1 MFVARSKKFN
11 KQYKKL
17 PVKSQKQ
24 FVQRLKLYLEDQEHS
39 LLKVHTLAGSYR
51 GSQSFNVNADVRA
64 VFKIKDSETIYFTAI
79 GSHSQLY
86 R

>member
-1 MFVARSKKFN
+1 MFVSRSKKFD

-17 PVKSQKQ
+17 PQKTKRQ
-24 FVQRLKLYLEDQEHS
+24 FVQRLKLF
-39 LLKVHTLAGSYR
+39 LKDPEHTLLHVHNLAGTHR

-64 VFKIKDSETIYFTAI
+64 VFKIKDGDTIYFSTI

-86 R
+86 G